1 MSLSEAPFLL
11 SASYTRAIGAAPDRF
26 TRSGVKRAFRAAF
39 RALDNG
45 DTRPAVLLSYR
56 WP

>member
-11 SASYTRAIGAAPDRF
+11 SASYHRAIGGAFDRG
-26 TRSGVKRAFRAAF
+26 TRAGIKRAFTRAF
-39 RALDNG
+39 KALDNG